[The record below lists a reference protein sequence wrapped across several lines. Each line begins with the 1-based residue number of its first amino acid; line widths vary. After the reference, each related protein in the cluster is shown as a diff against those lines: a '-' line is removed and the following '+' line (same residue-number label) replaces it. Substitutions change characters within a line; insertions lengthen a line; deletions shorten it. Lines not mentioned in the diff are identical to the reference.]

1 MPYSQILLIWTD
13 TETNTDRGFI
23 RHPYLRYL
31 YLLFLLVIML
41 AEEARNLPIR
51 VRQLA

>member
-23 RHPYLRYL
+23 RHPYFRYL
-31 YLLFLLVIML
+31 YLLFLLVIIL

-51 VRQLA
+51 VRQLV